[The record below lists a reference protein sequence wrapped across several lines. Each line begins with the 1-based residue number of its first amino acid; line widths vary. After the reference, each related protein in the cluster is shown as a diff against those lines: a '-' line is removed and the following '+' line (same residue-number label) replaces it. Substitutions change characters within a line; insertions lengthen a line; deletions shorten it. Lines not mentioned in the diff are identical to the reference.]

1 MKKLPTLACLAVVFA
16 VSAVPAGIVAQD
28 AVRFGRID
36 PAKFTPEQK
45 KFAAMLSQPP
55 RNSDPNGGPFK
66 VYLRS
71 PEFGTR
77 AIAMS
82 DYLRWGTELGP
93 RLTEFTILI
102 AARQWSSHYVW
113 HAHYPAAIKGGLD
126 PSVAA
131 DVAAGKRPRAMKA
144 DEAIVYNLVTEI
156 YRDRDV
162 SDATFSAAVAKFG
175 EKGVTDIVGLA
186 GYYGITSMS
195 LIAVR
200 TPTAPGDEPKLQ
212 ALAQPFPK

>member
-1 MKKLPTLACLAVVFA
+1 MKKLLTIACLTAGFA
-16 VSAVPAGIVAQD
+16 LHAVPGVMIAQGP
-28 AVRFGRID
+28 ARFGRIEPD
-36 PAKFTPEQK
+36 EFTPEQK
-45 KFAAMLSQPP
+45 KFVAMLGQPP

-71 PEFGTR
+71 PEFGSR

-131 DVAAGKRPRAMKA
+131 DMAAGRRPRAMKA

-162 SDATFSAAVAKFG
+162 SDATFNAAVAKFG
-175 EKGVTDIVGLA
+175 EKGVADIVGLA

-195 LIAVR
+195 LITSR

-212 ALAQPFPK
+212 ALAQVFPK